1 MSEYD
6 YEKTH
11 GTLDLESELFL
22 DSLIVPLGNI
32 HTSTTRH
39 LSTGRVGERITQR
52 INSIHKR
59 ANNNSY
65 GTNHL
70 SINFNRFGD
79 MLRNTLG
86 FDDRAY
92 TLDPEITYLRFF
104 QQKSVR
110 VDITAWDL
118 YRFMSNL
125 KELRNWKHNYETRRA
140 MINKTEFDM
149 KAVLEFTDADL
160 IAAIHGNYQSFYW
173 QQTYNVPSIVLGY
186 HTKDYYEDIV
196 SLPPLAEVNARI
208 HKDILN
214 KINTEYFLEKLQKI
228 KMTVRSFS
236 KTCPEHN
243 YLIVSHDKRDNIGWN
258 SLSGYTKI
266 GNTSG
271 LGQRRFNAISLNV
284 KAFTNRIEVLEEQ
297 DFESY
302 VKVEQLKKHNH
313 IVIRKTIE
321 ALEQAKPVEN
331 EDDEYYRG
339 RRSNDGKMHDNSIR
353 ALVADIEINIGKFED
368 LTNRIEKHVTKIWG
382 EGNLDIRSDEFWIRA
397 ERINHLLRSVRKED
411 EDTQRLI
418 FGDNLQHYKHLN
430 KAIANYVEYTN
441 SYFSRNLID
450 TNFEREEIEEGL
462 KLLEMTDE
470 EIDNSLVVS
479 NDYLYTRDYYHEYRH
494 IRELR
499 KPIIA
504 HPHEVYKEALRIVED
519 FNTKT
524 TTLLEM
530 KERHQSFLKRMR
542 CVVINNQANLVG
554 LNTVVLSDHLS
565 AQAQELILDNMEN
578 WRWVE

>member
-11 GTLDLESELFL
+11 GALDLESELFL

-39 LSTGRVGERITQR
+39 LTTGRVGERITQR
-52 INSIHKR
+52 ITSMYREITKYN
-59 ANNNSY
+59 Y
-65 GTNHL
+65 HL
-70 SINFNRFGD
+70 SINFDRFSD
-79 MLRNTLG
+79 ILKNSLG

-92 TLDPEITYLRFF
+92 TLDPKITYLRFF

-110 VDITAWDL
+110 VDIAAWDL
-118 YRFMSNL
+118 YRFMSTL

-140 MINKTEFDM
+140 MTNKTEFDM
-149 KAVLEFTDADL
+149 KSVLEFTDADL
-160 IAAIHGNYQSFYW
+160 IAAIHGNHHTFYW
-173 QQTYNVPSIVLGY
+173 QQSYYIPSIVLGY
-186 HTKDYYEDIV
+186 EPKDRYEDIV
-196 SLPPLAEVNARI
+196 SLPPLAEVNARL

-214 KINTEYFLEKLQKI
+214 KINTEYFLEKLRRI
-228 KMTVRSFS
+228 KMSVRSFS
-236 KTCPEHN
+236 KTCPEYN

-271 LGQRRFNAISLNV
+271 LGQRRNNAISLNV
-284 KAFTNRIEVLEEQ
+284 KTFTNRIEVLEEQ

-302 VKVEQLKKHNH
+302 VKVEQLKKHNN
-313 IVIRKTIE
+313 IVMRKTIE
-321 ALEQAKPVEN
+321 ALERARPVEN

-339 RRSNDGKMHDNSIR
+339 RRSSDGKIHHNSIR

-368 LTNRIEKHVTKIWG
+368 LANRIEKHFTKIWG
-382 EGNLDIRSDEFWIRA
+382 EVNLDIWSVEFWIRA
-397 ERINHLLRSVRKED
+397 ERINHLLRSVRNED
-411 EDTQRLI
+411 EDIQRLI

-430 KAIANYVEYTN
+430 KAITNYVEYTN
-441 SYFSRNLID
+441 SYFPRNLIEI
-450 TNFEREEIEEGL
+450 NFKREEIEEGL

-470 EIDNSLVVS
+470 EIDNSLIVS
-479 NDYLYTRDYYHEYRH
+479 SDYLYTRDYYHEYRH
-494 IRELR
+494 IRELT

-530 KERHQSFLKRMR
+530 KEAHQSFLKRMR
-542 CVVINNQANLVG
+542 CAVIKNQANLVG
-554 LNTVVLSDHLS
+554 LNPIGLSEISSISTSQL
-565 AQAQELILDNMEN
+565 ENMSKY